1 MFKLLIKSLL
11 LLLLFQSCNNSSS
24 NSEKSSGGATY
35 IPPSI
40 DKKGRFRKGHTRFPV
55 STKKDAYKSRMRS
68 KYYYQI
74 KGKYRARKKNKHR

>member
-11 LLLLFQSCNNSSS
+11 LIALFQSCNN
-24 NSEKSSGGATY
+24 NSTSDSKKSSGGATY

-40 DKKGRFRKGHTRFPV
+40 DKNGRFRKGHTRFPV

-68 KYYYQI
+68 KYYYQTR
-74 KGKYRARKKNKHR
+74 GKYRARRKKH